1 MMRWILILL
10 LVIFSCSQ
18 LQAGNELD
26 SLWQQVET
34 HEDSTRI
41 LSLNRIS
48 KVLMNDSTTYAI
60 SVARDMLELSLEEEY
75 LMGQVLAYEKIG
87 IGQDIL
93 GFTDSAIS
101 YYDRALGILATHPE
115 VAYDSVGLLIN
126 KGVAYY
132 YAGDLGRALEY
143 YLIAEQAAIQSGK
156 EQHLPYLL
164 NNLGVVY
171 RLMEDYEDAIYV
183 YERSLKIKTENND
196 LMGMANTEH
205 NIGMAYMHQ
214 GIPDEAMG
222 HLQRS
227 KDLYLELGDSY
238 QAATVDQSLGIGYFE
253 RGEYEKSRR
262 LLKEFETSGEYDYS
276 IPGMAEGN
284 MTLAKLYLLDG
295 NYPKA
300 LNLLESTRDALKN
313 TSRQTAKKD
322 LYFYLSEA
330 YRKVNAPQKALA
342 ALDKHVE
349 LVSELKS
356 LQRQRLQEEMGA
368 KYAVREKSQQL
379 MLRQLALEKSN
390 RQRLF
395 LILGLVAVLLIAG
408 LLFWLVRSR
417 NIANRE
423 LAQKNEQVQKALGE
437 KEILLREIHH
447 RVKNNLQV
455 VSSLLSLQSRQIE
468 DPRAQE
474 VMKEGRNRVKSM
486 ALIHQNL
493 YQDENLV
500 GVDAADYIAKLTQSL
515 LYSYKISDQDIT
527 IQSDV
532 DPLTL
537 DVDVI
542 IPLGLILNEL
552 ISNSLKY
559 AFSDQKSGTID
570 IQLKQQA
577 DGIRLSV
584 ADNGKGI
591 PEDFD
596 MNNSKSL
603 GMYLISSFAKK
614 LNATFD
620 LISRPGTAATI
631 FIPTPTLS

>member
-1 MMRWILILL
+1 MLSGSL
-10 LVIFSCSQ
+10 
-18 LQAGNELD
+18 LQASHELD
-26 SLWQQVET
+26 SLWHQVET
-34 HEDSTRI
+34 HEDSTRV
-41 LSLNRIS
+41 LSLNRICYIW
-48 KVLMNDSTTYAI
+48 MNDSTEYALSI
-60 SVARDMLELSLEEEY
+60 AKDMLRTSEEDNY
-75 LMGQVLAYEKIG
+75 VMGQVLAYEKTG
-87 IGQDIL
+87 VGLDIL
-93 GFTDSAIS
+93 GYTDSAIS
-101 YYDRALGILATHPE
+101 FYDKALHLLATYPE
-115 VAYDSVGLLIN
+115 VKYDSVGLLIN

-156 EQHLPYLL
+156 EQRLSYLL

-183 YERSLKIKTENND
+183 YERSLKIKTQNND

-214 GIPDEAMG
+214 GMPDEAMA
-222 HLQRS
+222 HLEKS
-227 KDLYLELGDSY
+227 KELYLELGEVY
-238 QAATVDQSLGIGYFE
+238 EAATVDQSLGIGYFE
-253 RGEYEKSRR
+253 RGEYEKARI
-262 LLKEFETSGEYDYS
+262 LLEGFANSGEYDYS

-284 MTLAKLYLLDG
+284 IALARLYLRD
-295 NYPKA
+295 NAYSKA
-300 LNLLESTRDALKN
+300 LELLESTLRALEN
-313 TSRQTAKKD
+313 TSRQSAKKE

-330 YRKVNAPQKALA
+330 YRLAGDPEKALK
-342 ALDKHVE
+342 ALDQHVL
-349 LVSELKS
+349 LVAELKS
-356 LQRQRLQEEMGA
+356 LQRQRLQEEMAA

-379 MLRQLALEKSN
+379 TLRQLALEKSN

-395 LILGLVAVLLIAG
+395 LILGLVAVLLITG
-408 LLFWLVRSR
+408 LLFWLVRTR

-423 LAQKNEQVQKALGE
+423 LAHKNEQIQKALGE

-468 DPRAQE
+468 DPKAQE

-500 GVDAADYIAKLTQSL
+500 GVNAAEYIEKLTQSL
-515 LYSYKISDQDIT
+515 LYSYKVQDKEISIHSEVDQ
-527 IQSDV
+527 
-532 DPLTL
+532 LTL

-559 AFSDQKSGTID
+559 AFTEQEKGTID
-570 IQLKQQA
+570 IQLSQKP
-577 DGIRLSV
+577 DGITLRV
-584 ADNGKGI
+584 ADDGIGI

-596 MNNSKSL
+596 PGNSKSL

-620 LISRPGTAATI
+620 LISQPGTAATI

>member
-1 MMRWILILL
+1 MMRWILFLL
-10 LVIFSCSQ
+10 LGIFPSCQ
-18 LQAGNELD
+18 LQATNELD
-26 SLWQQVET
+26 SLWQQVES
-34 HEDSTRI
+34 HQDSTRI
-41 LSLNRIS
+41 FTLNRIV
-48 KVLMNDSTTYAI
+48 KILLNDSTSYAI
-60 SVARDMLELSLEEEY
+60 SVARDMLRFSVEEKN
-75 LMGQVLAYEKIG
+75 LMGQVLAYEKMG
-87 IGQDIL
+87 IGNDIL
-93 GFTDSAIS
+93 GFTDSAIG
-101 YYDRALGILATHPE
+101 YYDKALYLLGRYPE
-115 VAYDSVGLLIN
+115 VDYDSVGLLVN

-143 YLIAEQAAIQSGK
+143 YLIAEQTAIRAGK
-156 EQHLPYLL
+156 EQRLSYLL
-164 NNLGVVY
+164 NNLGIVY

-205 NIGMAYMHQ
+205 NIGMAYVHQ
-214 GIPDEAMG
+214 GMPDEALE

-227 KDLYLELGDSY
+227 KDLYLALGESY
-238 QAATVDQSLGIGYFE
+238 EASTVDQSLGIGYFE
-253 RGEYEKSRR
+253 QGEYEKARR
-262 LLKEFETSGEYDYS
+262 LLEGFETSGEHDYS

-284 MTLAKLYLLDG
+284 ITLARLYMQDG
-295 NYPKA
+295 YYLKA
-300 LNLLESTRDALKN
+300 LKLLESTLKALEH
-313 TSRQTAKKD
+313 TSRQTVKKD
-322 LYFYLSEA
+322 LYFFLSEA
-330 YRKVNAPQKALA
+330 YREVNDPQKALA

-379 MLRQLALEKSN
+379 MLRQLELEKSN

-395 LILGLVAVLLIAG
+395 LILGLVSALLITG
-408 LLFWLVRSR
+408 LLFWLARTRS
-417 NIANRE
+417 ITNRE
-423 LAQKNEQVQKALGE
+423 LAQKNEQIRKALGE

-468 DPRAQE
+468 DPKAQE

-500 GVDAADYIAKLTQSL
+500 GVDAADYIDKLTQSL
-515 LYSYKISDQDIT
+515 LSSYKIQDQDIT
-527 IQSDV
+527 IQSDI
-532 DPLTL
+532 DDLTL

-559 AFSDQKSGTID
+559 AFSDQESGIID
-570 IQLKQQA
+570 IRLKQQA
-577 DGIRLSV
+577 DGISLRV
-584 ADNGKGI
+584 ADNGIGI

-596 MNNSKSL
+596 MKSSKSL

-631 FIPTPTLS
+631 FIPTPTPS

>member
-1 MMRWILILL
+1 MRWFILLILSL
-10 LVIFSCSQ
+10 LSTAHAQDSH
-18 LQAGNELD
+18 ELD
-26 SLWQQVET
+26 SLWQRV
-34 HEDSTRI
+34 HSYEDTTKI

-48 KVLMNDSTTYAI
+48 KILMNDSTNAAML
-60 SVARDMLELSLEEEY
+60 VARDMLRLSLETQY

-87 IGQDIL
+87 IGQDIQ
-93 GFTDSAIS
+93 GSTDSAIYS
-101 YYDRALGILATHPE
+101 YDKALAILGNHPE
-115 VAYDSVGLLIN
+115 VEYDSVGLLIN

-143 YLIAEQAAIQSGK
+143 YLIAEQTAIQSDK
-156 EQHLPYLL
+156 DMQLSYLL
-164 NNLGVVY
+164 NNLGIVY

-183 YERSLKIKTENND
+183 YERSLKIKTENHD

-214 GIPDEAMG
+214 GMPAEAME

-227 KDLYLELGDSY
+227 KGLYLEIGDSH

-253 RGEYEKSRR
+253 QGEYDKARS
-262 LLKEFETSGEYDYS
+262 LLESFDSSGEYDYS

-284 MTLAKLYLLDG
+284 ITLARLYARDG
-295 NYPKA
+295 HYSKA
-300 LNLLESTRDALKN
+300 LNLLESTMVALEN
-313 TSRQTAKKD
+313 TSRQRAKKD
-322 LYFYLSEA
+322 LYYYLSQV
-330 YRKVNAPQKALA
+330 YRKVNEPEKALE

-349 LVSELKS
+349 LVAELKS

-379 MLRQLALEKSN
+379 MLRQLELEKSN

-395 LILGLVAVLLIAG
+395 LVFGLVSALLIAT
-408 LLFWLVRSR
+408 LLFWLFRTR

-423 LAQKNEQVQKALGE
+423 LAQKNEQVQRALGE

-468 DPRAQE
+468 DPKAQE

-500 GVDAADYIAKLTQSL
+500 GVDAADYIDKLTKSL
-515 LYSYKISDQDIT
+515 LSSYQINDKDIN
-527 IQSDV
+527 IHSDV
-532 DPLTL
+532 DRLTL

-559 AFSDQKSGTID
+559 AFSEQESGTID
-570 IQLKQQA
+570 ILLKQQA
-577 DGIRLSV
+577 DGITLRV
-584 ADNGKGI
+584 ADDGKGI

-596 MNNSKSL
+596 MTNSKSL
-603 GMYLISSFAKK
+603 GMFLISSFAKK

-620 LISRPGTAATI
+620 LISDPGTAATI
-631 FIPTPTLS
+631 FIPTPTPS

>member
-1 MMRWILILL
+1 MMRWILFLL
-10 LVIFSCSQ
+10 LGIFSSSQ
-18 LQAGNELD
+18 LQASNELD

-34 HEDSTRI
+34 HQDSTKI
-41 LSLNRIS
+41 LSLNRIC
-48 KVLMNDSTTYAI
+48 KVLMNDSTSYAMSI
-60 SVARDMLELSLEEEY
+60 ARDMLELSQKEEY

-93 GFTDSAIS
+93 GFTDSALR
-101 YYDRALGILATHPE
+101 YYDKALDLLGKNAQVE
-115 VAYDSVGLLIN
+115 YDSVGLLIN

-132 YAGDLGRALEY
+132 YAGNLGRALEY
-143 YLIAEQAAIQSGK
+143 YLIAEQTAIRSGK
-156 EQHLPYLL
+156 DQRLSYLL

-183 YERSLKIKTENND
+183 YERSLKIKTQNND
-196 LMGMANTEH
+196 RMGMANTEH

-214 GIPDEAMG
+214 GKPDQAMG

-227 KDLYLELGDSY
+227 KELYLEIGDKD

-253 RGEYEKSRR
+253 RGEYDKARV
-262 LLKEFETSGEYDYS
+262 LLEGFQANNEYDYS
-276 IPGMAEGN
+276 NAGMAEGN
-284 MTLAKLYLLDG
+284 ITLARLYLLDK
-295 NYPKA
+295 NYLKGLA
-300 LNLLESTRDALKN
+300 LLESTAEALEN

-330 YRKVNAPQKALA
+330 YRRVNQPQKALD

-379 MLRQLALEKSN
+379 MLRQLELEKAN

-395 LILGLVAVLLIAG
+395 LILGLVAVLLITG
-408 LLFWLVRSR
+408 LLFWLVRTR

-423 LAQKNEQVQKALGE
+423 LAQKNQQVQKALGE
-437 KEILLREIHH
+437 KEVLLREIHH

-468 DPRAQE
+468 DPKAQE

-500 GVDAADYIAKLTQSL
+500 GVSAADYIEKLTQSL
-515 LYSYKISDQDIT
+515 LYSYQGHNKDIT
-527 IQSDV
+527 IQSKV
-532 DPLTL
+532 DQLTL
-537 DVDVI
+537 DVDMI

-559 AFSDQKSGTID
+559 AFSEQESGTID
-570 IQLKQQA
+570 IQLKQLA
-577 DGIRLSV
+577 DGISLRV

-596 MNNSKSL
+596 MNNSTSL

-620 LISRPGTAATI
+620 LISQSGTAATI
-631 FIPTPTLS
+631 FIPAPTLS

>member
-1 MMRWILILL
+1 MRWSVLL
-10 LVIFSCSQ
+10 LLTIFSCAW
-18 LQAGNELD
+18 LQASHELD
-26 SLWQQVET
+26 SLWRQAES
-34 HEDSTRI
+34 HEDSTRV
-41 LSLNRIS
+41 LSLNRIV
-48 KVLMNDSTTYAI
+48 KILMNDSTTYAI
-60 SVARDMLELSLEEEY
+60 SVARDMLQFSVETHD

-87 IGQDIL
+87 IGNDIL
-93 GFTDSAIS
+93 GFTDSAIN
-101 YYDRALGILATHPE
+101 YYDKALYILGTYPE
-115 VAYDSVGLLIN
+115 VNYDSVGLLIN

-143 YLIAEQAAIQSGK
+143 YLIAEQTAIQSGK
-156 EQHLPYLL
+156 EQRLSYLL

-183 YERSLKIKTENND
+183 YERSLQIKTQNND

-214 GIPDEAMG
+214 GMPDEAMG
-222 HLQRS
+222 HLERS
-227 KDLYLELGDSY
+227 KGLYLELGETY

-253 RGEYEKSRR
+253 RGEYEKARI
-262 LLKEFETSGEYDYS
+262 LLEGFANSGEYDFS

-284 MTLAKLYLLDG
+284 IALARLYLRDKLY
-295 NYPKA
+295 PQA
-300 LNLLESTRDALKN
+300 LQLLENTLSALEN
-313 TSRQTAKKD
+313 TSRQTAKKE

-330 YRKVNAPQKALA
+330 YRLVGNPEKALT
-342 ALDKHVE
+342 ALDQHVL
-349 LVSELKS
+349 LVAELKS
-356 LQRQRLQEEMGA
+356 LQRQRLQEEMAA

-379 MLRQLALEKSN
+379 TLRQLALEKSN

-395 LILGLVAVLLIAG
+395 LILGLVAVLLITG
-408 LLFWLVRSR
+408 LLFWLVRTR

-423 LAQKNEQVQKALGE
+423 LAQKNEEVEKALGE

-468 DPRAQE
+468 DPKAQQ

-500 GVDAADYIAKLTQSL
+500 GVNAAEYIEKLTQSL
-515 LYSYKISDQDIT
+515 LHSYKVQDKEISIHSEIDQ
-527 IQSDV
+527 
-532 DPLTL
+532 LTL

-559 AFSDQKSGTID
+559 AFPEQEKGKID
-570 IQLKQQA
+570 IQLSEHPEGITLRVA
-577 DGIRLSV
+577 DDGI
-584 ADNGKGI
+584 GI
-591 PEDFD
+591 PQDFD
-596 MNNSKSL
+596 VTTSKSL

-620 LISRPGTAATI
+620 LHSNPGTAATI

>member
-1 MMRWILILL
+1 
-10 LVIFSCSQ
+10 
-18 LQAGNELD
+18 
-26 SLWQQVET
+26 
-34 HEDSTRI
+34 
-41 LSLNRIS
+41 
-48 KVLMNDSTTYAI
+48 MNDSTTYAI
-60 SVARDMLELSLEEEY
+60 SVARDMLQFSVETHD

-87 IGQDIL
+87 IGNDIL
-93 GFTDSAIS
+93 GFTDSAIN
-101 YYDRALGILATHPE
+101 YYDKALYILGTYPE
-115 VAYDSVGLLIN
+115 VNYDSVGLLIN

-143 YLIAEQAAIQSGK
+143 YLIAEQTAIQSGK
-156 EQHLPYLL
+156 EQRLSYLL

-183 YERSLKIKTENND
+183 YERSLQIKTQNND

-214 GIPDEAMG
+214 GMPDEAMG
-222 HLQRS
+222 HLERS
-227 KDLYLELGDSY
+227 KGLYLELGETY

-253 RGEYEKSRR
+253 RGEYEKARI
-262 LLKEFETSGEYDYS
+262 LLEGFANSGEYDFS

-284 MTLAKLYLLDG
+284 IALARLYLRDKLY
-295 NYPKA
+295 PQA
-300 LNLLESTRDALKN
+300 LQLLENTLSALEN
-313 TSRQTAKKD
+313 TSRQTAKKE

-330 YRKVNAPQKALA
+330 YRLVGNPEKALT
-342 ALDKHVE
+342 ALDQHVL
-349 LVSELKS
+349 LVAELKS
-356 LQRQRLQEEMGA
+356 LQRQRLQEEMAA

-379 MLRQLALEKSN
+379 TLRQLALEKSN

-395 LILGLVAVLLIAG
+395 LILGLVAVLLITG
-408 LLFWLVRSR
+408 LLFWLVRTR

-423 LAQKNEQVQKALGE
+423 LAQKNEEVEKALGE

-468 DPRAQE
+468 DPKAQQ

-500 GVDAADYIAKLTQSL
+500 GVNAAEYIEKLTQSL
-515 LYSYKISDQDIT
+515 LHSYKVQDKEISIHSEIDQ
-527 IQSDV
+527 
-532 DPLTL
+532 LTL

-559 AFSDQKSGTID
+559 AFPEQEKGKID
-570 IQLKQQA
+570 IQLSEHPEGITLRVA
-577 DGIRLSV
+577 DDGI
-584 ADNGKGI
+584 GI
-591 PEDFD
+591 PQDFD
-596 MNNSKSL
+596 VTTSKSL

-620 LISRPGTAATI
+620 LHSNPGTAATI

>member
-1 MMRWILILL
+1 MRWNIFLL
-10 LVIFSCSQ
+10 LLIFSGSPV
-18 LQAGNELD
+18 LASHELD
-26 SLWQQVET
+26 SLWRQVET

-48 KVLMNDSTTYAI
+48 KILMNDSTTYAI
-60 SVARDMLELSLEEEY
+60 SVARQMLELSLKEKY

-87 IGQDIL
+87 IGHDIL
-93 GFTDSAIS
+93 GLTDSALS
-101 YYDRALGILATHPE
+101 YYDKALSLLRKYPE
-115 VAYDSVGLLIN
+115 VEYDSVGLLIN

-143 YLIAEQAAIQSGK
+143 YLIAEQTAIKSGK
-156 EQHLPYLL
+156 EQRLSYLL

-183 YERSLKIKTENND
+183 YERSLKIKTQNND

-214 GIPDEAMG
+214 GMPDEAMG
-222 HLQRS
+222 HLERS
-227 KDLYLELGDSY
+227 KDLYLEMGEKD

-253 RGEYEKSRR
+253 RGEYERAR
-262 LLKEFETSGEYDYS
+262 TLLEGFQATNKYDYS
-276 IPGMAEGN
+276 TTGMAEGN
-284 MTLAKLYLLDG
+284 ITLARLYLLDHD
-295 NYPKA
+295 YSKA
-300 LNLLESTRDALKN
+300 LELLESTRAALEN
-313 TSRQTAKKD
+313 TSRQTAKKN
-322 LYFYLSEA
+322 LYYYLSET
-330 YRKVNAPQKALA
+330 YRKTNQPHKALA
-342 ALDKHVE
+342 ALDKHVA
-349 LVSELKS
+349 LVTELKS
-356 LQRQRLQEEMGA
+356 LQRQRLQEEMAA

-379 MLRQLALEKSN
+379 KLRQLELEKSN

-395 LILGLVAVLLIAG
+395 LILGLAAVLLITG
-408 LLFWLVRSR
+408 LLFWLVRTR
-417 NIANRE
+417 NLANHE
-423 LAQKNEQVQKALGE
+423 LAKKNDQIRKTLGE

-468 DPRAQE
+468 DPKAQE

-500 GVDAADYIAKLTQSL
+500 GVNAADYIEKLTQSL
-515 LYSYKISDQDIT
+515 LYSYKISDKEIS
-527 IQSDV
+527 IQSQIDQ
-532 DPLTL
+532 LTL

-559 AFSDQKSGTID
+559 AFTEQESGTID
-570 IQLKQQA
+570 ILLKQQVNGITLQVTD
-577 DGIRLSV
+577 DGM
-584 ADNGKGI
+584 GI
-591 PEDFD
+591 PEGLD
-596 MNNSKSL
+596 MSASKSL

-620 LISRPGTAATI
+620 LISPPGTTATI
-631 FIPTPTLS
+631 FIPTPTAS